1 MKHEIDTKAGEKP
14 SNLETFAA
22 WYARSFWAHKGDF
35 GAARRAWRAHQ
46 AKRRDVAKLVE
57 RAELARAGRGS
68 R

>member
-1 MKHEIDTKAGEKP
+1 MKHETKHG

-35 GAARRAWRAHQ
+35 AAARKAWRAHQ
-46 AKRRDVAKLVE
+46 AKRRDVGKLVE
-57 RAELARAGRGS
+57 RAELERARRRS